1 MKSFENENYDS
12 LRFRIIVQLD
22 FYFEQVE
29 SKHWSTHHYSYE
41 IVSVHERRIWHKLTF
56 WRLQFHANEMSA
68 MSDIY
73 DGSVSFISRFLYLFG
88 IRESQDERKRVD
100 DNGEKRA

>member
-1 MKSFENENYDS
+1 
-12 LRFRIIVQLD
+12 
-22 FYFEQVE
+22 
-29 SKHWSTHHYSYE
+29 
-41 IVSVHERRIWHKLTF
+41 
-56 WRLQFHANEMSA
+56 MSA

-100 DNGEKRA
+100 NDRENRALKIRAEILPNFECKTHSPCEVSHFKSKKVLKD

>member
-1 MKSFENENYDS
+1 
-12 LRFRIIVQLD
+12 
-22 FYFEQVE
+22 
-29 SKHWSTHHYSYE
+29 
-41 IVSVHERRIWHKLTF
+41 
-56 WRLQFHANEMSA
+56 MSA

-100 DNGEKRA
+100 NDRENRA

>member
-1 MKSFENENYDS
+1 
-12 LRFRIIVQLD
+12 
-22 FYFEQVE
+22 
-29 SKHWSTHHYSYE
+29 
-41 IVSVHERRIWHKLTF
+41 
-56 WRLQFHANEMSA
+56 MSA